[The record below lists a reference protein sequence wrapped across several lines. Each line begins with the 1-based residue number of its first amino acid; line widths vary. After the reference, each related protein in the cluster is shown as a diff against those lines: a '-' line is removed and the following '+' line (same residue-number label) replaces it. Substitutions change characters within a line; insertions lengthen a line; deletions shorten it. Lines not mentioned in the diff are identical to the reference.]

1 MESHSCKWQNQDMKL
16 NSGSQNC
23 VSHHYESSHASF
35 FTLGM
40 EWPGMTLLF
49 LTFKNKSA
57 SS

>member
-1 MESHSCKWQNQDMKL
+1 MESHSCKWQNQGMKL
-16 NSGSQNC
+16 NSASQNC
-23 VSHHYESSHASF
+23 ISHHYESHVSL

-49 LTFKNKSA
+49 LTFKNKSV